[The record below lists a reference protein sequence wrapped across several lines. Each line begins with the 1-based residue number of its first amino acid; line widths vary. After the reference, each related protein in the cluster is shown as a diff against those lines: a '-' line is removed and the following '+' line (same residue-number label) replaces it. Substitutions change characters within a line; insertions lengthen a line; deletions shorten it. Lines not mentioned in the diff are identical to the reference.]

1 MKPSTHKGFREK
13 IRANCRKVGTYK
25 DEFEPLINRLA
36 DAYLRHAQLQ
46 ELYEYEGSRPMVTIR
61 TRSGPVTVKN
71 PILDEQ
77 DRLSRLILEMEKELG
92 LTPAALRRVNTAAM
106 ETKKEADN
114 PLTAAILRFRQGA

>member
-1 MKPSTHKGFREK
+1 MKATTEKGYRGK
-13 IRANCRKVGTYK
+13 IQRACRSVGTYK

-46 ELYEYEGSRPMVTIR
+46 ELYESEGSRPMVTIR

-106 ETKKEADN
+106 EAKKEADD
-114 PLTAAILRFRQGA
+114 PLTAAILSFRQGA